1 MKKIEIKIGEL
12 FSKLNI
18 DSIDELENVSG
29 LFIKTPEGELTEIRG
44 LIKKSPKDIYEYD
57 FEKNISIKCSD
68 EHLFQQHGIT
78 TKAKDCEVIDTINGK
93 IKKIKSAFIENDFV
107 YDISIDEP
115 HLYITSNGVI
125 HHNTSLVN
133 ALIKDLDADVMWV
146 NGSKDAGIDLMRGKL
161 IDFGSGVG
169 IDDSPKICVID
180 EADGIETKGQ
190 KALRGVIEEFSK
202 NVSFIFT
209 ANYKEKL
216 IEPLRNRLL
225 QFDFDDI
232 YNKNKKYIATSAY
245 KRLIYILESEGIEFE
260 HKQLQPIVTNF
271 APSIREMIMI
281 LQQNSTSGELILDEN
296 ILNTSIQHKSILKS
310 MKEKSFPA
318 VRKGIQ
324 ALADPAS
331 IYTYMFNNL
340 DDWFDPQGMPQAI
353 LIIAKYQEMSSGA
366 RDKVIPSTAMAV
378 EIMLGNIKMKE
389 PKK

>member
-1 MKKIEIKIGEL
+1 MKIVDKDEYIWAEKYRPQTVEDVILPDKMLADFKTYVKERRTPNML
-12 FSKLNI
+12 FS
-18 DSIDELENVSG
+18 STGAG
-29 LFIKTPEGELTEIRG
+29 L
-44 LIKKSPKDIYEYD
+44 
-57 FEKNISIKCSD
+57 
-68 EHLFQQHGIT
+68 
-78 TKAKDCEVIDTINGK
+78 GK
-93 IKKIKSAFIENDFV
+93 
-107 YDISIDEP
+107 
-115 HLYITSNGVI
+115 
-125 HHNTSLVN
+125 TSLVN

-202 NVSFIFT
+202 TVSFIFT

-232 YNKNKKYIATSAY
+232 YNKNKKHIATSAY
-245 KRLIYILESEGIEFE
+245 KRLIFILEQEGIKFE
-260 HKQLQPIVTNF
+260 HKQLQPIITNF
-271 APSIREMIMI
+271 APSIREMIMV

-296 ILNTSIQHKSILKS
+296 ILNTSIQHKAILTS
-310 MKEKSFPA
+310 MKNKKFPE

-331 IYTYMFNNL
+331 IYTYIFNNL
-340 DDWFDPQGMPQAI
+340 DDWFDPKGMPQAI
-353 LIIAKYQEMSSGA
+353 MIIARYQEMSNGA

-378 EIMLGNIKMKE
+378 EIMLGNINMKI
-389 PKK
+389 PAK